1 MPTLCAMTTVATLDT
16 QLLMLPPGGEAS
28 CELHIQNRGDIVEG
42 YRIEVLGEAARW
54 ATVEPPTLS
63 VYPGTQ
69 AAARVVFRIPRGY
82 DVAAADIPFGV
93 RVLPVEH
100 PEHAVVPEATLRVG
114 AYAETTAELVPR
126 TSRTR
131 RVATHDVAVDNRGNA
146 PLRVDLAAGDP
157 DNALK
162 LKVRPAALVVP
173 PGQTAI
179 AQITARHRKVHW
191 RGQPAARPFQVE
203 VAGEQSAPLVLDGS
217 SIQEPVFA
225 MWLPKLLALLAA
237 LAILLAGVWFGL
249 LKPAVKSAAEK
260 AAQDQVSSAVPKKE
274 ASSTN
279 GNPSGAG
286 GGPSSSPSTGNGLTS
301 DSGGASQAPSGPPTG
316 APVSGRL
323 DVEVANGQ
331 TKTSTMTVPP
341 GKTFRL
347 TDALIGNAQGDS
359 GEVDVIAG
367 DQNLVTMA
375 SANFR
380 TTDYHWVTGIVVPA
394 GKQVKLTLTCTTAGP
409 PLPKAQPGRCRQ
421 FVSFTG
427 VLQPA
432 SP

>member
-1 MPTLCAMTTVATLDT
+1 MTTVATLDT
-16 QLLMLPPGGEAS
+16 QLLVLPPGGEAS
-28 CELHIQNRGDIVEG
+28 CELLIQNRGDIVEG
-42 YRIEVLGEAARW
+42 YRIEVLGEAAPW

-69 AAARVVFRIPRGY
+69 AGARVVFRIPRGY
-82 DVAAADIPFGV
+82 DVPAADIPFGV

-100 PEHAVVPEATLRVG
+100 PEHAVVPEAIVRVG

-179 AQITARHRKVHW
+179 AQVTARHRKVHW

-260 AAQDQVSSAVPKKE
+260 AAQGQVNSAMPKLKD
-274 ASSTN
+274 ANSAN
-279 GNPSGAG
+279 GAG
-286 GGPSSSPSTGNGLTS
+286 GNGNGGGGGPTPSSTTGNVGANGN
-301 DSGGASQAPSGPPTG
+301 GGPTPAPSGPPSG
-316 APVSGRL
+316 APFSGRL

-331 TKTSTMTVPP
+331 TKTSTLTVPA

-347 TDALIGNAQGDS
+347 TDAVIGNPQGDT

-367 DQNLVTMA
+367 DQNLVTMS

-380 TTDYHWVTGIVVPA
+380 VTDYHWVTGIVVPA

-409 PLPKAQPGRCRQ
+409 PLPKAQPGRCRHY
-421 FVSFTG
+421 VSFTG
-427 VLQPA
+427 VLQSV